1 MTPTN
6 EGSSLADASPQP
18 SVELTAGAGSHGCL
32 PGDYGF
38 GKNAA
43 ATLLAR
49 LGAFVCELLGA
60 SNCQTVKGLPATD
73 DGEYQYEIRS
83 ASKATN
89 RVVTESEL
97 TRLRLTASVPLLC
110 AVRDVSHFGP
120 RHLVSKPHPGLSHTK
135 PKRFVSGGFRSAR
148 HRYTLLNQMLVNSN
162 FHCTILRAH
171 RRE

>member
-1 MTPTN
+1 VTPAN
-6 EGSSLADASPQP
+6 EGSSLADESPQP

-83 ASKATN
+83 VVEGHKSGRDRK
-89 RVVTESEL
+89 RVDA
-97 TRLRLTASVPLLC
+97 LTADGVSAIV
-110 AVRDVSHFGP
+110 VRRSRRQPFRPAPP
-120 RHLVSKPHPGLSHTK
+120 RQQAAPRIEP
-135 PKRFVSGGFRSAR
+135 
-148 HRYTLLNQMLVNSN
+148 Y
-162 FHCTILRAH
+162 
-171 RRE
+171 

>member
-1 MTPTN
+1 VTVEARVTPTN

-60 SNCQTVKGLPATD
+60 SNCQTVKGF
-73 DGEYQYEIRS
+73 
-83 ASKATN
+83 
-89 RVVTESEL
+89 
-97 TRLRLTASVPLLC
+97 LLQMM
-110 AVRDVSHFGP
+110 VNISMKFG
-120 RHLVSKPHPGLSHTK
+120 
-135 PKRFVSGGFRSAR
+135 A
-148 HRYTLLNQMLVNSN
+148 
-162 FHCTILRAH
+162 
-171 RRE
+171 